1 MSGPRVTVIGAGA
14 AGLATAAELAKR
26 GAAVTIVEAG
36 TIAAGSSGLSAGVF
50 NRQTPHRIEQE
61 LRCHTV
67 EVLTALERAG
77 ALPLE
82 RTGYVR
88 VATSTG
94 DLERL
99 RDAAE
104 RGRELGVDDGRVVG
118 PDELAR
124 LVPGMRVDD
133 MVGGL
138 YCPSDGHLDGP
149 LLCTAYLQRAQAAGA
164 TLRTHARVD
173 GLAITDSGATVAIG
187 NERISCDVVV
197 NAAGAW
203 ADRIAALAGAHVP
216 LVNQR
221 HEIAVVHLPRPMAP
235 PIPMVNL
242 YVPGSGRKALYFRPE
257 GDQRL
262 LAGSHAHE
270 ILPGYG
276 VDDPDHYDRQVSF
289 EFLEDIAEQLLDR
302 LPTWD
307 DLRLEPGWTG
317 LYPTS
322 PDALHQVGPH
332 PGLERLVTV
341 GGLDG
346 TGLTVSAGVGR
357 MAAEWI
363 LDGEVSTFTFGEALL
378 PGRPS
383 LTAGAAH
390 A

>member
-1 MSGPRVTVIGAGA
+1 VIGAGA
-14 AGLATAAELAKR
+14 AGLATAVFLAER
-26 GAAVTIVEAG
+26 GAAVTILEASA
-36 TIAAGSSGLSAGVF
+36 IAAGSSGLSAGVF

-67 EVLTALERAG
+67 EVLTGLERAG

-88 VATSTG
+88 VATNDA
-94 DLERL
+94 DLARL
-99 RDAAE
+99 RDAAG
-104 RGRELGVDDGRVVG
+104 RGRELGVGDARIVD
-118 PDELAR
+118 PDELLR
-124 LVPGMRVDD
+124 IVPGMRVDD
-133 MVGGL
+133 VAGGL
-138 YCPSDGHLDGP
+138 YCPSDGHLDGH
-149 LLCTAYLQRAQAAGA
+149 LLCAAYLDRAQAAGA
-164 TLRTHARVD
+164 TMRTHSRVD
-173 GLAITDSGATVAIG
+173 GLDVGPAGATVAIG
-187 NERISCDVVV
+187 TERIVCDVVV

-203 ADRIAALAGAHVP
+203 ADRVAGLAGACMP

-221 HEIAVVHLPRPMAP
+221 HEIAVVHLPRPMSP

-242 YVPGSGRKALYFRPE
+242 YVPGSGRRALYFRSE
-257 GDQRL
+257 GDRRL

-270 ILPGYG
+270 VLPGHAI
-276 VDDPDHYDRQVSF
+276 DDPDRYDRQVGF
-289 EFLEDIAEQLLDR
+289 EFLEHIAGELLDR
-302 LPTWD
+302 LPGWD
-307 DLRLEPGWTG
+307 DLRLEAGWTG

-332 PGLERLVTV
+332 PGLERLVAV
-341 GGLDG
+341 GGLNG

-363 LDGEVSTFTFGEALL
+363 LDGEVRSFTFGEALL

-383 LTAGAAH
+383 LATGVAH